1 MKQARR
7 PADDPSAVTD
17 SEEIHNPN
25 NFSGSRLNT
34 FLRRMVAGLCLGW
47 VGISYSAL
55 AQGGQE
61 PVSLSVVTV
70 RGYAAERF
78 LAGQKVQPLD
88 STTLAQFRYQSLTDL
103 LALNTPLLFKNY
115 GPGQLATVSFR
126 GTSASHTAVLWNGV
140 NINQPM
146 AGLTDFSTIPVAGFD
161 QLSVQYGSAASVVG
175 SDAVGGSIL
184 LKTMPDFTK
193 SGLSVFAG
201 HQQGSFRNHQSQG
214 GARYTGRL
222 GSQWQVAGKT
232 VVYGSQL
239 NNRYPYPER
248 KYYYLEPTET
258 RQRGLLQDLYF
269 RNRQG
274 RQVSVNAWLT
284 DNDLVQ
290 APADTIGRERTRTQN
305 YRLMGTYE
313 ASHTT
318 VRVGWFRDVL
328 DYAKGDFSRPS
339 HSLMDRLMTRVEHE
353 RLLLSGLSLRVGAE
367 ASHYRTQ
374 VDGYGGQVVQENRA
388 DLYALTRYQGRRWLV
403 SANLRQ
409 GFATGYRAPF
419 TPSIGGEYQLIRQA
433 AWQLTAKGSVGRS
446 YRVPTLNERYWLNL
460 GNPALKPE
468 QGINAEAGLAARTTT
483 AKAWQLTAEL
493 TTYRNRVKD
502 WTYWNPTRNYR
513 VENLQEVLARGV
525 EWNGSATY
533 TQGRWQAG
541 MRAGYAYT
549 RSTQERVYDVYAQDV
564 VGKQLVYVPLHTGNL
579 SAFVKRG
586 PTRLTIQTL
595 LNTKQY
601 ITFDNIQA
609 LPAYTLTN
617 VLLNTHW
624 QWGAV
629 LGQVQGQINN
639 VFDVLY
645 LNVRRNAMPGR
656 NYALSLFLTVNTNKN
671 AKL

>member
-1 MKQARR
+1 MRQARR

-17 SEEIHNPN
+17 SAEIHSPN
-25 NFSGSRLNT
+25 NFSDSRLNT
-34 FLRRMVAGLCLGW
+34 FLRWVVAGLCLART
-47 VGISYSAL
+47 GISYNAL
-55 AQGGQE
+55 AQSGQQ

-70 RGYAAERF
+70 HGYAAERF

-88 STTLAQFRYQSLTDL
+88 SATLAQFRYQSLTDL
-103 LALNTPLLFKNY
+103 LALNTPMLFKNY

-146 AGLTDFSTIPVAGFD
+146 TGLTDFSTIPVAGFD

-175 SDAVGGSIL
+175 SDAVGGSVL
-184 LKTMPDFTK
+184 LKTTPDFRRN
-193 SGLSVFAG
+193 GLTAFAG
-201 HQQGSFRNHQSQG
+201 HQQGSFSNHQSQA

-222 GSQWQVAGKT
+222 NSQWQMSGKT

-239 NNRYPYPER
+239 NNRYPYTER

-258 RQRGLLQDLYF
+258 RQQGLLQDVYF
-269 RNRQG
+269 RNRRG
-274 RQVSVNAWLT
+274 RQLSLNVWLT

-290 APADTIGRERTRTQN
+290 APADSIGRERTRTQN
-305 YRLMGTYE
+305 YRVMGAYE
-313 ASHTT
+313 GNRIT
-318 VRVGWFRDVL
+318 VRAGWFRDVL
-328 DYAKGDFSRPS
+328 DYAKGDFTHPS

-353 RLLLSGLSLRVGAE
+353 RWLLPGLSVRLGAE

-374 VDGYGGQVVQENRA
+374 VDGYGGEVIQENRA
-388 DLYALTRYQGRRWLV
+388 DLYALTRYQGQRWLV

-419 TPSIGGEYQLIRQA
+419 TPSLGGEYQLIRRS

-460 GNPALKPE
+460 GNPDLKPE
-468 QGINAEAGLAARTTT
+468 QGVNAEAGLAARTTT
-483 AKAWQLTAEL
+483 NKVWQFTTEL
-493 TTYRNRVKD
+493 TTYRNRIKD

-533 TQGRWQAG
+533 TQSHWQAG
-541 MRAGYAYT
+541 LRAAYAWT

-564 VGKQLVYVPLHTGNL
+564 VGKQLVYVPLHTANL

-586 PTRLTIQTL
+586 PARLTIQTL
-595 LNTKQY
+595 INTKQY

-617 VLLNTHW
+617 VLLNTQW
-624 QWGAV
+624 QWGPV
-629 LGQVQGQINN
+629 SGQMQAQVNN